1 MKKAEYRDFYKQKRL
16 SISDQ
21 NKELMDQ
28 QILDQLIAMQ
38 WSDIKYLHIYLPIQ
52 KFKEPDTLNFVS
64 FLKESFSDLKIVI
77 SKTDFATNEMVNFL
91 WDEDLVLEENKWGIL
106 EPLDGKLIEESEID
120 VVLVPM
126 LVADLKGN
134 RVGYGKGFYDRFL
147 SKCRSS
153 VKTIGLSFFEPVDK
167 IDDVENWDIPIN
179 SLVTPQ
185 RVYSF

>member
-28 QILDQLIAMQ
+28 QILDQLIAKQ
-38 WSDIKYLHIYLPIQ
+38 WSDIKYLHIYIPIQ

-106 EPLDGKLIEESEID
+106 EPLSGSVIAEDMID
-120 VVLVPM
+120 AVLVPL
-126 LVADLKGN
+126 LVVDEQGN

-147 SKCRSS
+147 MKCKSS
-153 VKTIGLSFFEPVDK
+153 IKKIGLSYFEPVAK
-167 IDDVENWDIPIN
+167 IEDVEVWDVPIN